1 MKFKYD
7 LHIHSCLSP
16 CGDNEMTP
24 YNLTNMAKICGCDII
39 ALTDHNTCLNC
50 ESAMKVGEDIGLTVV
65 PGMELCTSE
74 EIHCICLF
82 PELKNALA
90 FSDYVKSTLPPVKN
104 REKIFGNQYIMN
116 ETDEIVGCFEL
127 LLTTASG
134 ISIESISDLMKD
146 YGGLWYPAHI
156 DRSSYSVISSLG
168 DFPEGLLT
176 PCFELTYE
184 ASEKE
189 YRKKYSATAGK
200 KLMRSSDAHYLE
212 SLMTGKEEIELTEN
226 SARELITNLMN
237 IPKV

>member
-1 MKFKYD
+1 MKLKYD

-16 CGDNEMTP
+16 CGDNDMTP

-50 ESAMKVGEDIGLTVV
+50 ESAMKAGENIGLTVV

-82 PELKNALA
+82 PELKNALS

-104 REKIFGNQYIMN
+104 KEKIFGNQYIMN
-116 ETDEIVGCFEL
+116 EADGILGSFDL

-134 ISIESISDLMKD
+134 ISIEGLDSLMND

-156 DRSSYSVISSLG
+156 DRNSYSVISALG
-168 DFPEGLLT
+168 DFPDSLET
-176 PCFELTYE
+176 SVFELTYD
-184 ASEKE
+184 ADEKL
-189 YRKKYSATAGK
+189 YREKYPSTK
-200 KLMRSSDAHYLE
+200 DKILLRSSDAHYLE
-212 SLMTGKEEIELTEN
+212 NLMTEKMEIEPEDN
-226 SARELITNLMN
+226 SIKGLFEVLR
-237 IPKV
+237 

>member
-1 MKFKYD
+1 MKLKYD

-24 YNLTNMAKICGCDII
+24 YNLTNMAKICGCDVI

-82 PELKNALA
+82 PELKNALS
-90 FSDYVKSTLPPVKN
+90 FSDYVKSTLPPIKN
-104 REKIFGNQYIMN
+104 KEKIFGNQYIMN
-116 ETDEIVGCFEL
+116 EADGILGSFDL

-134 ISIESISDLMKD
+134 ISIESLDELMKD

-156 DRSSYSVISSLG
+156 DRNSYSIISSLG
-168 DFPEGLLT
+168 DFSTDLGT

-184 ASEKE
+184 ADEKI
-189 YRKKYSATAGK
+189 YREKYTATK
-200 KLMRSSDAHYLE
+200 NKRLIRSSDAHYLE
-212 SLMTGKEEIELTEN
+212 SLMTDKEEIELSKA
-226 SARELITNLMN
+226 SAEEVIKALSKIN
-237 IPKV
+237 

>member
-1 MKFKYD
+1 MKLRYD

-82 PELKNALA
+82 PELKNALS

-104 REKIFGNQYIMN
+104 REKIFGNQYVMDEKDNILSSF
-116 ETDEIVGCFEL
+116 ET

-134 ISIESISDLMKD
+134 ISIEELSSLMKD

-156 DRSSYSVISSLG
+156 DRSSYSIISSLG
-168 DFPEGLLT
+168 DFSEDLET
-176 PCFELTYE
+176 SVFELTYD
-184 ASEKE
+184 ADEKL
-189 YRKKYSATAGK
+189 YRDKYPATK
-200 KLMRSSDAHYLE
+200 SKRLLRSSDAHYLE
-212 SLMTGKEEIELTEN
+212 NLMTEKSEIDLKEN
-226 SARELITNLMN
+226 N
-237 IPKV
+237 IKDLFSQLR

>member
-1 MKFKYD
+1 MKLRYD

-24 YNLTNMAKICGCDII
+24 YNLVNMAKICGCDII

-50 ESAMKVGEDIGLTVV
+50 ESAMKAGEDAGLTVV

-82 PELKNALA
+82 PELKNALS

-104 REKIFGNQYIMN
+104 REKIFGNQYIM
-116 ETDEIVGCFEL
+116 DEKDNILSSFEL

-134 ISIESISDLMKD
+134 ISIESLDGLMKN

-156 DRSSYSVISSLG
+156 DRSSYSIISSLG
-168 DFPEGLLT
+168 DFSEGLET
-176 PCFELTYE
+176 KCFELTYE
-184 ASEKE
+184 ADEAF
-189 YRKKYSATAGK
+189 YRDKYPETKGR
-200 KLMRSSDAHYLE
+200 KLLRSSDAHYLE
-212 SLMTGKEEIELTEN
+212 NLMTDKEEIDLAEN
-226 SARELITNLMN
+226 TVKNLFEFL
-237 IPKV
+237 K